1 MVLRLRSYP
10 AWRIT
15 LNGLLVSGLQA
26 RDDGLIAVPVRQGP
40 VRIDV
45 DWTATA
51 DVIAGRWVSALAL
64 AALVCLAAFERGPS
78 SHSPGSS
85 SGE

>member
-15 LNGLLVSGLQA
+15 VNGLMVGGLQA
-26 RDDGLIAVPVRQGP
+26 RDDGLIAVPVQQGP

-45 DWTATA
+45 DWTATP
-51 DVIAGRWVSALAL
+51 DVIAGRWVSAMAL
-64 AALVCLAAFERGPS
+64 LGLVALGLVERRLSRPRPS
-78 SHSPGSS
+78 
-85 SGE
+85 